1 MHHDVEGSLFFG
13 IWEGS
18 AKEKR
23 KESKNEAPWPGW

>member
-1 MHHDVEGSLFFG
+1 MVFG

-23 KESKNEAPWPGW
+23 KESKKLPGLDVNGNDRKKR